1 MGPEGGIG
9 RGKGVRRVG
18 STGVVGNE
26 ADANASGCSHQELKH
41 IPSLSLPD
49 GVRGQAGGEQKSH
62 IDAKQQSTPY
72 TWVQWYYNTP
82 PT

>member
-9 RGKGVRRVG
+9 RGTGVRRVG
-18 STGVVGNE
+18 STGVVGTE

-49 GVRGQAGGEQKSH
+49 GDGGQAGGRTEITHRRKTTINAVH
-62 IDAKQQSTPY
+62 MGRM
-72 TWVQWYYNTP
+72 VL
-82 PT
+82 